1 MEKETTLKT
10 VEMTR
15 HIRNAHHEQLK
26 DKTWEERVA
35 FYKEQARA
43 LHEALQK
50 TPQPQQKQEED
61 AA

>member
-1 MEKETTLKT
+1 MKAVK
-10 VEMTR
+10 M
-15 HIRNAHHEQLK
+15 IRRIHDTHYEQLK

-43 LHEALQK
+43 LHEELGRTQQQRSKQK
-50 TPQPQQKQEED
+50 EE